1 MNFKFVFD
9 TNSLVSATLLEN
21 SVNARALDHALTIGR
36 IVISEPALQEFE
48 TVVLRRKFDRYFRN
62 DAERLDAINRIENNS
77 LVYFPSIVVN
87 ACRDIKGNK
96 FLELALTANADCIIT
111 GDQDLLVLN
120 PFENIP
126 IMSASVFLKVFS

>member
-48 TVVLRRKFDRYFRN
+48 TVVFRRKFDRYFRN

-111 GDQDLLVLN
+111 GD
-120 PFENIP
+120 
-126 IMSASVFLKVFS
+126 